1 MREGV
6 NPWRDGVLIL
16 VRVLLRFPITI
27 AWMLL
32 GLYLA
37 LYDWP
42 EPAILGMPTG
52 LALLLALTGVL
63 VWVTVCEWDPEVEA
77 VLVWAFPRADLLRR
91 RERLQEEAE
100 LWSGYAAALALGLVL
115 PVADEHQ
122 AKLNPWKWLPEA
134 RLVDDGDSVTL
145 VAVQGMK
152 ATTSKVLEGAEAYA
166 PVVKSRPD
174 WTRVERP
181 EPDQIAVTWWR
192 REPDDPLSETVP
204 YGDHWATRITN
215 PDEPMKPVT
224 VGIGEDG
231 EPFKLQVFGR
241 QILVVGQS
249 SSGKGSVLGSVLL
262 ALAPWI
268 ETGIVRVYGIDLKG
282 GVELALYRALFHD
295 VAYDH
300 GEAVTMLA
308 RVSAEL
314 EERLVFLRAEGLR
327 KWETPT
333 RENPLILVLIDEAGS
348 LTYQAPDTKAKAEA
362 DRLLKRITSTGRA
375 PGVSVIAALQDP
387 RKESLVARDLFLD
400 TLALRMSKVEVKL
413 ALSDAAY
420 EAGAHADRIPV
431 SQPGTAYR
439 INNETQEVERFRAFW
454 VSDELAGDMSERY
467 AAPIPKPGT
476 DLTEGEPG

>member
-1 MREGV
+1 MREGM
-6 NPWRDGVLIL
+6 NPWREGALIL
-16 VRVLLRFPITI
+16 GRIVVRFPATI

-52 LALLLALTGVL
+52 PALLLAITGVL
-63 VWVTVCEWDPEVEA
+63 TWVTVCEWDPEIEGA
-77 VLVWAFPRADLLRR
+77 LAWAFPRGDLLRR
-91 RERLQEEAE
+91 RERLEEEAE

-115 PVADEHQ
+115 PVADERQ
-122 AKLNPWKWLPEA
+122 AKRNPWKWLPEA
-134 RLVDDGDSVTL
+134 RLVDDGDSATL
-145 VAVQGMK
+145 VAVQGVK
-152 ATTSKVLEGAEAYA
+152 ATISKVLENAEAYA

-181 EPDQIAVTWWR
+181 EPDQISVTWWR
-192 REPDDPLSETVP
+192 REPDDPLREIVP
-204 YGDHWATRITN
+204 YGDHWATRVSN
-215 PDEPMKPVT
+215 LSDPMKPVAI
-224 VGIGEDG
+224 GIGEDG

-268 ETGIVRVYGIDLKG
+268 KTGIVRAYGIDLKG
-282 GVELALYRALFHD
+282 GVELALYRALFHE

-300 GEAVTMLA
+300 GEAVAMLA
-308 RVSAEL
+308 RVAAEL
-314 EERLVFLRAEGLR
+314 DERLVFLRAEGQR

-333 RENPLILVLIDEAGS
+333 PENPLILVLIDEAGS

-362 DRLLKRITSTGRA
+362 DRLLKWITSTGRA

-387 RKESLVARDLFLD
+387 RKESLIARDFFID
-400 TLALRMSKVEVKL
+400 SLALRLSKAEVKL

-420 EAGAHADRIPV
+420 EAGAQADRIPAN
-431 SQPGTAYR
+431 QPGTAYR

-454 VSDELAGDMSERY
+454 VSDELARDMSEQY
-467 AAPIPKPGT
+467 AAPTSKQGA
-476 DLTEGEPG
+476 DLAGNEPG